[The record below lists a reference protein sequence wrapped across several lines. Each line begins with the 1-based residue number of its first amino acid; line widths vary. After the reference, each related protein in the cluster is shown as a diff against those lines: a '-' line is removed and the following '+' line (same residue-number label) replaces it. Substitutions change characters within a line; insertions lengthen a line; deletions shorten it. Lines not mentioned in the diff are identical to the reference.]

1 MDKIKAH
8 FQEKIAGQVKE
19 IKDFLAAHG
28 DEKVGDINVSQVYGG
43 MRGMLAL
50 ICETSKL
57 DPDEGIRFRGYS
69 IPELQEKLPKK
80 DDGSLS
86 WAAIRNNV
94 RYVNIETR
102 LGWLSQQKKML
113 NFIEENL

>member
-1 MDKIKAH
+1 MILSIFLFGIYSCKKKGCMDSN
-8 FQEKIAGQVKE
+8 
-19 IKDFLAAHG
+19 AANYNS
-28 DEKVGDINVSQVYGG
+28 E
-43 MRGMLAL
+43 A
-50 ICETSKL
+50 
-57 DPDEGIRFRGYS
+57 
-69 IPELQEKLPKK
+69 KK

>member
-1 MDKIKAH
+1 MVDKIKAH
-8 FQEKIAGQVKE
+8 FEGKIAGQIIE

-69 IPELQEKLPKK
+69 IPELQEKLPKYPGGGNDPLPEGIFFLMLMNEIPT
-80 DDGSLS
+80 DDDVRRLS
-86 WAAIRNNV
+86 NN
-94 RYVNIETR
+94 
-102 LGWLSQQKKML
+102 
-113 NFIEENL
+113 

>member
-8 FQEKIAGQVKE
+8 FEGKIADQIKE
-19 IKDFLAAHG
+19 IKDFLAVYG

-69 IPELQEKLPKK
+69 IPEL
-80 DDGSLS
+80 
-86 WAAIRNNV
+86 
-94 RYVNIETR
+94 
-102 LGWLSQQKKML
+102 
-113 NFIEENL
+113 